1 MMKRNK
7 LYWILA
13 GVCLANLLGHA
24 ACLPMMPD
32 QVPIHWNWA
41 GVADGFGSKYS
52 ALGLGALPLGLLLL
66 FWALPAID
74 PKGKNFEKFAPIW
87 KGMVLATVL
96 FTCAV
101 GWLSELAVFGVLKD
115 GSGAVGLL
123 VGGGIGVLFIVL
135 GNYMPR
141 IKQNYTFGCRTPWAL
156 ADEHNWNRTQRMGGF
171 TFIVIGAATLVAGV
185 FSGVM
190 GPMGSTFVLLGATIL
205 GTVWIYVYSFLVFK
219 GLMK

>member
-1 MMKRNK
+1 MKRNK

-32 QVPIHWNWA
+32 KVPIHWNWA

-66 FWALPAID
+66 FWA
-74 PKGKNFEKFAPIW
+74 
-87 KGMVLATVL
+87 
-96 FTCAV
+96 
-101 GWLSELAVFGVLKD
+101 KD
-115 GSGAVGLL
+115 GSGAVGML
-123 VGGGIGVLFIVL
+123 VGGGIGILFILL

-185 FSGVM
+185 FSGLL

-205 GTVWIYVYSFLVFK
+205 GTIWIFAYSFLVFK